1 MNPPDI
7 AALNAPAIRSQL
19 SAEHDR
25 QLAELIVCDA
35 VTSTNDILWQHQQ
48 QGLSQA
54 ALCVAHA
61 QTAGRG
67 RRGSDWQSP
76 ASGNIYMS
84 VLWPCQDGFNHEGLS
99 IAIGI
104 CVIHALQEFGIS
116 GLQLKWPNDIL
127 FERQKLAGILVESR
141 FGDGHFMVI
150 GLGVNYVLPEAIRA
164 QIPQPVTS
172 LQQLTATLPDRNH
185 LIGRLSDHILTT
197 LDVFMHKGLA
207 DFLPQWPQFDALH
220 NSPIHILTEQGSI
233 TALACGINEQG
244 ELRYMHNQQLG
255 SLSNSHVS
263 IRFAS

>member
-1 MNPPDI
+1 MNHPNI
-7 AALNAPAIRSQL
+7 AALSAPVIRSQL
-19 SAEHDR
+19 SHVHNQQIAEVF
-25 QLAELIVCDA
+25 VCDS
-35 VTSTNDILWQHQQ
+35 VTSTNDVLWQKQQ
-48 QGLSQA
+48 QGLAQA
-54 ALCVAHA
+54 ALCVANT

-76 ASGNIYMS
+76 DSGNIYMS
-84 VLWPCQDGFNHEGLS
+84 LLWPCPGSFTHEGLS

-104 CVIHALQEFGIS
+104 SVIHALQEFKIQ
-116 GLQLKWPNDIL
+116 GLQLKWPNDVL

-141 FGDGHFMVI
+141 FGNGHFMVI
-150 GLGVNYVLPEAIRA
+150 GLGVNYALSESVRA

-172 LQQLTATLPDRNH
+172 LQQLTETLPDRNH
-185 LIGRLSDHILTT
+185 LIGRLSDHILSA
-197 LDVFMHKGLA
+197 LDSFLHKGLA
-207 DFLPQWPQFDALH
+207 DFLPQWPQYDALH
-220 NSPIHILTEQGSI
+220 NSAIHILTEQGRI